1 MEFSSREEYERARQ
15 EFFERERM
23 PAALRNSFLVAS
35 EVSIFCVSP
44 VPLHGRIDQLFQLP
58 SGRCVILDT
67 KYRPD
72 WTVYDSDLIQMSA
85 YRLILQNCR
94 YRNSYHRHKM
104 ESYGYIRFVNENE
117 EGDFEIRYVRVEL
130 LSNREVVDLWKRY
143 QRIHYGL
150 EAPVCTCNGEF
161 HTFVS
166 PSALSRDRSF
176 QTS

>member
-1 MEFSSREEYERARQ
+1 MEFGSQEEYDRARA

-23 PAALRNSFLVAS
+23 PSELRNSYLAAS
-35 EVSIFCVSP
+35 EVSVFCVSP

-58 SGRCVILDT
+58 SGKCVILDT

-72 WTVYDSDLIQMSA
+72 RTVYDSDLVQMSA

-94 YRNSYHRHKM
+94 YQNAFHRHRM
-104 ESYGYIRFVNENE
+104 ETYGYIRFVNENDN
-117 EGDFEIRYVRVEL
+117 GDFEIRYVRVDL
-130 LSNREVVDLWKRY
+130 LSNKQVVELWKRY

-150 EAPVCTCNGEF
+150 IPPVCTCNGEF

-166 PSALSRDRSF
+166 PAKNPSRS
-176 QTS
+176 